1 MSFMRVAPEAV
12 LAKASDLGRIAS
24 SIDSANAIA
33 AAQTTTVAA
42 PAADGVSAL
51 VAEVFG
57 SHAANYQDFSA
68 QMAAVHEQLVQNLIA
83 TSNAYAY
90 AEAQNA
96 QGIKSLLG

>member
-1 MSFMRVAPEAV
+1 MAFIRVAPEAV
-12 LAKASDLGRIAS
+12 LAKASDLAGIAS

-42 PAADGVSAL
+42 PAADAVSAL
-51 VAEVFG
+51 VADIFG

-68 QMAAVHEQLVQNLIA
+68 QMATFHEQLVQKLIA
-83 TSNAYAY
+83 TSNAYGY
-90 AEAQNA
+90 AEAENA